1 MGDMGGMGD
10 MGDMSQPAPQPAP
23 QPAFDYGSMMAQQ
36 PAPSFDMGGFG
47 GGMDFGAMQQP
58 AQQPAPAFDMGSFGG
73 GGMDF
78 GGMDFGS
85 MGGFAAGG
93 PIQYA
98 AGGKFLRGPGDGM
111 SDDIKANI
119 NGEQEARLADGEF
132 VIPAD
137 VVSHIGNG
145 SSEAGADRLY
155 KMMANIRKA
164 RTGKTKQAPA
174 IKADKYMPG

>member
-1 MGDMGGMGD
+1 
-10 MGDMSQPAPQPAP
+10 
-23 QPAFDYGSMMAQQ
+23 MMAQQ
-36 PAPSFDMGGFG
+36 PAPSFDMGSFG

-58 AQQPAPAFDMGSFGG
+58 AFDYGAMMAQQPAPSFDMGSFG

-164 RTGKTKQAPA
+164 RTGKTRQAPQ
-174 IKADKYMPG
+174 INPKKYLPS

>member
-1 MGDMGGMGD
+1 MAQ
-10 MGDMSQPAPQPAP
+10 QPAPS
-23 QPAFDYGSMMAQQ
+23 FDMGNFGGGMDFGAMDQQ

-47 GGMDFGAMQQP
+47 GGMDF
-58 AQQPAPAFDMGSFGG
+58 S
-73 GGMDF
+73 
-78 GGMDFGS
+78 GMDFGS

-164 RTGKTKQAPA
+164 RTGKTRQAPQ
-174 IKADKYMPG
+174 INPKKYLPS